1 MHAPKWA
8 LRFFVCKMK
17 NWQNTLIA
25 PTIAL
30 RSALQ
35 TINDVGCQ
43 IALVVDQDRRLL
55 GTLSDGDVRRALL
68 RGVTLD
74 TPVSEAM
81 HKTPTVAHDGDDR
94 EARLGLIKR
103 LGLHQLPIV
112 DSLGHVVGLEI
123 VDDYLHTAIRE
134 EPVVIMAGGL
144 GSRLKEL
151 TRDIP
156 KPMLNVGSR
165 PILETIVRSFSEQGF
180 RRFYFAV
187 NYKADQIEK
196 HFGDG
201 SRFGIEVNYLRE
213 KQRMGTA
220 GALSL
225 LPSELALPVIV
236 TNADLLTKSDY
247 VSMIDNHLASGA
259 DATMGVRKYE
269 MQVPFGVVQEQDGR
283 ISGIS
288 EKPVHQ
294 FLVSAGMYVLSPS
307 ALKLVPRDQFFD
319 MPTLFESIA
328 EQGLYA
334 RSHHIDG
341 YWLDIGQPSDF
352 ERANHD
358 FHEVFR

>member
-1 MHAPKWA
+1 
-8 LRFFVCKMK
+8 MK

-25 PTIAL
+25 PTLTL
-30 RSALQ
+30 RDALQ

-43 IALVVDQDRRLL
+43 MALVVDRERRLL

-68 RGVTLD
+68 RGVTLE
-74 TPVSEAM
+74 TLVSEAM
-81 HKTPTVAHDGDDR
+81 HTTPTVVHNRDDR
-94 EARLGLIKR
+94 ETRLGLIKR
-103 LGLHQLPIV
+103 LGLHQLPIL
-112 DSLGHVVGLEI
+112 DNHGQVVGLEI
-123 VDDYLHTAIRE
+123 VDDYLQTPIRDE
-134 EPVVIMAGGL
+134 SVVIMAGGL

-151 TRDIP
+151 TRDTP

-180 RRFYFAV
+180 HRFYFAV
-187 NYKADQIEK
+187 NYKADQIENY
-196 HFGDG
+196 FGDG
-201 SRFGIEVNYLRE
+201 SGFGIEVNYLRE
-213 KQRMGTA
+213 QQRMGTA

-225 LPSELALPVIV
+225 LSAELEHPVIV
-236 TNADLLTKSDY
+236 TNADLLTKADY
-247 VSMIDNHLASGA
+247 AGMIENHLSTGA

-283 ISGIS
+283 ISSIF

-294 FLVSAGMYVLSPS
+294 FMVSAGIYVLSPS
-307 ALKLVPRDQFFD
+307 VLKLVPRDQFFD
-319 MPTLFESIA
+319 MPTLFESIT

>member
-1 MHAPKWA
+1 MHALKRA

-17 NWQNTLIA
+17 NWKNTLIA
-25 PTIAL
+25 PTHTL
-30 RSALQ
+30 RAALQ

-43 IALVVDQDRRLL
+43 MALVVDQDRRLL

-68 RGVTLD
+68 SGVTLD

-81 HKTPTVAHDGDDR
+81 HTNPTVVHDGDDR
-94 EARLGLIKR
+94 ETRLGLIKR

-112 DSLGHVVGLEI
+112 DNKGHVVGLEI
-123 VDDYLHTAIRE
+123 VDDYLQVPIRE
-134 EPVVIMAGGL
+134 ESVVIMAGGL

-151 TRDIP
+151 TRDTP
-156 KPMLNVGSR
+156 KPMLKVGSR
-165 PILETIVRSFSEQGF
+165 PILETIVRAFSEQGF

-187 NYKADQIEK
+187 NYKADQIEN

-201 SRFGIEVNYLRE
+201 SRFGIDVNYLRE
-213 KQRMGTA
+213 QQRMGTA

-225 LPSELALPVIV
+225 LPAELEHPIVV
-236 TNADLLTKSDY
+236 TNADLLSRADY
-247 VSMIDNHLASGA
+247 VSMIENHLSTGA

-283 ISGIS
+283 ISSIF

-294 FLVSAGMYVLSPS
+294 FMVSAGMYVLSPS
-307 ALKLVPRDQFFD
+307 VVKLVPRDQFYD

-328 EQGLYA
+328 DQGLYA
-334 RSHHIDG
+334 RSYHIDG